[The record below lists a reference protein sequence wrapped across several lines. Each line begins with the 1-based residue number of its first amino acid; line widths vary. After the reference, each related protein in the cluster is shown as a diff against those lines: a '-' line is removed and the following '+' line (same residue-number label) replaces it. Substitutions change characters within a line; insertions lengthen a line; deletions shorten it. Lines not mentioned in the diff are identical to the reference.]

1 MIAQHFV
8 NASPIF
14 ARSEIFGVLTEAP
27 AEFPFYVYALSR
39 CCGSAQKHL

>member
-14 ARSEIFGVLTEAP
+14 ARSEIFGALTEAP
-27 AEFPFYVYALSR
+27 AEFPFMFMHYHDVAVVCKSI
-39 CCGSAQKHL
+39 